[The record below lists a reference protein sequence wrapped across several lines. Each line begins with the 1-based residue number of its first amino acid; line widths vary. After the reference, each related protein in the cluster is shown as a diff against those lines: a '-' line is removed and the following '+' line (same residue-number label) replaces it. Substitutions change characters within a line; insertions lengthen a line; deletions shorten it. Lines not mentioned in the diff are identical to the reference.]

1 MGRPICTFY
10 NRTSHVLHCT
20 TIGPILQLISTM
32 NPETSYTWE
41 VYIDPNATYREIS
54 ISRRAEEGSATIRP
68 VLSSDDYQEWEEI
81 VFYTPDNEGY
91 DTWVGTKSR
100 QPKIYG
106 QVISNPYVTKSTSIL
121 SAVCCTH
128 DFTTI

>member
-10 NRTSHVLHCT
+10 NRTSHVLY
-20 TIGPILQLISTM
+20 ISTSM
-32 NPETSYTWE
+32 WNPTCRTINPETSFTLAL
-41 VYIDPNATYREIS
+41 DPNATYREIS
-54 ISRRAEEGSATIRP
+54 ISRRPEEGFAPIRP
-68 VLSSDDYQEWEEI
+68 VLSSDDFQEWEEI
-81 VFYTPDNEGY
+81 VLYTPDNEV